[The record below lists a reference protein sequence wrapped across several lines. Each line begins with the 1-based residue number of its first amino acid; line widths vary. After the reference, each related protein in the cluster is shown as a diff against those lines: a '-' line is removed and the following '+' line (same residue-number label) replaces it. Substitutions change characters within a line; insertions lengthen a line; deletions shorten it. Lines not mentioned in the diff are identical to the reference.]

1 MVKALY
7 AIYGLSA
14 AVLMNSTLAAQS
26 IPANVAAPFPNRP
39 VRFIVPFP
47 PGGGADV
54 IGRVLSQK
62 LTEKWGQQVVIDN
75 RAGAGGNIA
84 AELAA
89 AAPPDG
95 HTIFQFNIANTISPS
110 VYKKINFDPVK
121 DFSAVTLLASS
132 PFILVTHPS
141 VKATTVQ
148 ELVALV
154 KSQPGKFSYSSSGN
168 GGPSHLATEML
179 KTMTGIQLTHV
190 PYKGVALAMNDLLAG
205 QVQITFTVPG
215 SGLPHIKT
223 GRLRGLAVT
232 TAKRSA
238 IVPDLPT
245 IAESGVPGY
254 DTSTWYAVVV
264 PAGTP
269 RAVISKLHA
278 DMTQALQLP
287 DVRER
292 LMGVGADLV
301 GSTPDYL
308 AEFIKTELAKWSR
321 LVKFSEARID

>member
-14 AVLMNSTLAAQS
+14 AVLMNSTVAAQS
-26 IPANVAAPFPNRP
+26 ISANVAAPFPNRP

-95 HTIFQFNIANTISPS
+95 HTIFQFNIANTIAPS

-121 DFSAVTLLASS
+121 DFNAVTLLASS
-132 PFILVTHPS
+132 PFILVIHPS

-238 IVPDLPT
+238 VVPDLPT

-269 RAVISKLHA
+269 RAMISKLHA

>member
-14 AVLMNSTLAAQS
+14 AVLMNSTVAAQS

>member
-14 AVLMNSTLAAQS
+14 AVLMNWTVAAQS

-179 KTMTGIQLTHV
+179 KAMTGIQLTHV

>member
-14 AVLMNSTLAAQS
+14 AVLMNWTVAAQS

-95 HTIFQFNIANTISPS
+95 HTIFQFNIANTIAPS

-121 DFSAVTLLASS
+121 DFNAVTLLASS

-148 ELVALV
+148 ELVSLV

-179 KTMTGIQLTHV
+179 KTMIGIQLTHV

-238 IVPDLPT
+238 VVPDLPT

-254 DTSTWYAVVV
+254 DTSTWYSVVV

-278 DMTQALQLP
+278 DMTQSLQLP

>member
-14 AVLMNSTLAAQS
+14 AVLMNWTVAAQS

-95 HTIFQFNIANTISPS
+95 HTIFQFNIANTIAPS

-121 DFSAVTLLASS
+121 DFNAVTLLASS

-148 ELVALV
+148 ELVSLV